1 MGGIGSGTPEEGAI
15 VKLSGEIQHSDGSI
29 SKTKMFE
36 FLNVDLDNYDDIE
49 LTAKEAQNFTNHVKR
64 MKTGMSAFLPKL
76 CPGRSKCHLKE
87 RCPFNKPPISRACPL
102 EVGLIK
108 SKTREYID
116 TLDIDP
122 GSPYEMSLID
132 RLVELDVFEYRA
144 NLGLATIE
152 DQNLI
157 RIEFQE
163 TKSGQLVENA
173 MVNPYIT
180 AKEGFHRKRMNL
192 LEALVA
198 TRKEEYKK
206 AAQLKKKDSD
216 GISSQLSDVRSLI
229 EKMNKAGGSIGDLDK
244 LIEGTSSVPSNPDL
258 VEADWEAVS
267 NDDFLR

>member
-1 MGGIGSGTPEEGAI
+1 MGGEGSGMPEEGAI

-36 FLNVDLDNYDDIE
+36 FLNVDLDDYSNIVM
-49 LTAKEAQNFTNHVKR
+49 TAAEAQKFTNHVKR

-76 CPGRSKCHLKE
+76 CPGHSKCQLGA
-87 RCPFNKPPISRACPL
+87 RCPFDKPPITKACPL

-122 GSPYEMSLID
+122 GAPYEMSLID
-132 RLVELDVFEYRA
+132 RLVELDIFEYRA
-144 NLGLATIE
+144 NLGLASVE
-152 DQNLI
+152 DQSLI
-157 RIEFQE
+157 RIEYQE
-163 TKSGQLVENA
+163 TKSGKLIENA

-180 AKEGFHRKRMNL
+180 AKEGFHRKRMHL

-229 EKMNKAGGSIGDLDK
+229 DKMNKVGGGIGDLDK
-244 LIEGTSSVPSNPDL
+244 LIEGIIEVPETSDL
-258 VEADWEAVS
+258 VEADWETIPS
-267 NDDFLR
+267 DD